1 MKKVILVGGMA
12 LALAGCGPIRSDSV
26 FTGAAVGGVTGAV
39 IGGAA
44 TGQPGGALAGAAIGA
59 ATGAV
64 VGAAASPLRCW
75 WDPYYGR
82 VCQRY

>member
-26 FTGAAVGGVTGAV
+26 FTGAAVGGVSGAV

-59 ATGAV
+59 ATGA
-64 VGAAASPLRCW
+64 AASPLRCW